1 MEKKNIVRN
10 VIFALLGCLIMG
22 YGIGYISRINLGADP
37 FTAFENV
44 LKNATGLTLG
54 TVAAL
59 INAIMVVV
67 GYLLSKKNVGVATVL
82 FIFVSKWPID
92 FGYEY
97 CYVSNNKYINILLC
111 VVALFLIGLGAAF
124 FIVSSL
130 GANAYDSIV
139 LGISDRLNKGDK
151 FVLIKY
157 ICDGI
162 FLIID
167 VIFKGP
173 IGIGTVLSFLLIGP
187 FVSICK
193 KALIKIFHLELA

>member
-1 MEKKNIVRN
+1 MEKKEIVRN
-10 VIFALLGCLIMG
+10 VILALLGCLIMG
-22 YGIGYISRINLGADP
+22 YGIGYISRIDLGADP

-44 LKNATGLTLG
+44 VKNATGLSLG

-59 INAIMVVV
+59 LNAIMVVI
-67 GYLLSKKNVGVATVL
+67 GFILNKKNVGVATIL

-92 FGYEY
+92 FGYKY
-97 CYVSNNKYINILLC
+97 CYVSDNKYINILLC

-157 ICDGI
+157 ISDGI
-162 FLIID
+162 FIIID
-167 VIFKGP
+167 FIFKGP
-173 IGIGTVLSFLLIGP
+173 IGLGTVLSFLLIGP
-187 FVSICK
+187 FVSISK
-193 KALIKIFHLELA
+193 KYLIKIFHLELA

>member
-1 MEKKNIVRN
+1 MEKKNLARN

-22 YGIGYISRINLGADP
+22 YGIGYISRINIGADP

-59 INAIMVVV
+59 INAIMVVI
-67 GYLLSKKNVGVATVL
+67 GYLLNKKNVGVATVL

-92 FGYEY
+92 FGYNY
-97 CYVSNNKYINILLC
+97 CYVSDNLYVNLLLC

-139 LGISDRLNKGDK
+139 LGIVDKLNKGDK
-151 FVLIKY
+151 FVLVKY
-157 ICDGI
+157 IADGI
-162 FLIID
+162 FLIISF
-167 VIFKGP
+167 IFKGP
-173 IGIGTVLSFLLIGP
+173 IGIGTVLSFLLLGP
-187 FVSICK
+187 FTNLCRRFLEKII
-193 KALIKIFHLELA
+193 KA

>member
-1 MEKKNIVRN
+1 MKKKEIVRN
-10 VIFALLGCLIMG
+10 VILALLGCLIMG
-22 YGIGYISRINLGADP
+22 YGIGYISRIDLGADP

-44 LKNATGLTLG
+44 VKNATGLSLG

-59 INAIMVVV
+59 LNAIMVVI
-67 GYLLSKKNVGVATVL
+67 GFILNKKNVGVATIL

-92 FGYEY
+92 FGYNY
-97 CYVSNNKYINILLC
+97 CYVSDNKYINILLC

-157 ICDGI
+157 ISDGI
-162 FLIID
+162 FIIID
-167 VIFKGP
+167 FIFKGP
-173 IGIGTVLSFLLIGP
+173 IGLGTVLSFLLIGP
-187 FVSICK
+187 FVSISK
-193 KALIKIFHLELA
+193 KYLIKIFHLELA